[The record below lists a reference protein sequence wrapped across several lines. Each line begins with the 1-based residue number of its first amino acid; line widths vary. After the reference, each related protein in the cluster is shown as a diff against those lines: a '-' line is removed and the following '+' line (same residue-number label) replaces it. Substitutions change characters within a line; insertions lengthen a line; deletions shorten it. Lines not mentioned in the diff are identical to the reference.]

1 MRKVKSFY
9 SEPTPL
15 DLHSSKILLQ
25 EIDKR
30 KSPSPN
36 NHHPFHHLLPHKSE
50 FMNRRQVKSP
60 EHSDD
65 EHFTSDEHH
74 HSSSNENS
82 PILSRN
88 TSNGN
93 ITKTPKIIPAHRK
106 YHRKKEHKTPPDVEV
121 HSQEHSPRDHEL
133 TSEEENKNERI
144 IVYQKKSKPR
154 KNLFTL
160 SHEEVSRDESEDG
173 SFDHDTTSDLST
185 DSHSKKHHF
194 HFPSFHSLWNH
205 KKPSFKKE
213 HEKIDHSTTCEHD
226 NDTER
231 TSGQTSSRRLRDS
244 DSHKRHNH
252 LAHRLVGP
260 LIEMESPVDPSVNT
274 HKN

>member
-1 MRKVKSFY
+1 
-9 SEPTPL
+9 L

-213 HEKIDHSTTCEHD
+213 HEKIDHSTTSEHD

-231 TSGQTSSRRLRDS
+231 TTSGPTSSRRLRDS

-274 HKN
+274 NKN